1 MNWATK
7 SGATIAVAY
16 DEMIDILIRILREVF
31 KSRSSTHKA
40 VEIPVRVYASASA
53 PESLSALQSVT
64 ATTCQLVSTTLR

>member
-1 MNWATK
+1 MWLAWVDEWMNWATK

-40 VEIPVRVYASASA
+40 VEIPVRV
-53 PESLSALQSVT
+53 SALQSVT